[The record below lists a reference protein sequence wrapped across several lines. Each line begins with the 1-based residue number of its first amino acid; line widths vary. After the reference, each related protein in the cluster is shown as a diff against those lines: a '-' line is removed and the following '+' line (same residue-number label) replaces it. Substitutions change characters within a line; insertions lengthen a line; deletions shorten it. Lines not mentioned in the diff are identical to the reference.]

1 MLGNDHLDQIWKIF
15 REHHHLIDKTLTMD
29 NDMHIMTLEFKD
41 KELMKTYKI
50 GAKLGSN
57 ELTTKLQQLS
67 KESQRKAE

>member
-1 MLGNDHLDQIWKIF
+1 M
-15 REHHHLIDKTLTMD
+15 IDKTLTMD